1 MSPVSPGEKGS
12 ICYAPRSHI
21 AAYNAGLA
29 NRNMDEYK
37 ATSYDVG
44 RVVKEALQGKT
55 IVTVPRE
62 WL

>member
-1 MSPVSPGEKGS
+1 
-12 ICYAPRSHI
+12 
-21 AAYNAGLA
+21 
-29 NRNMDEYK
+29 MDEYK